1 MGATT
6 VDPQLRALEGRLVSV
21 VLDDGSRLED
31 CVVVS
36 AGHRGIANVWLH
48 AGGIDVFV
56 PLSRIAL
63 LQLARPDSDWRAA

>member
-6 VDPQLRALEGRLVSV
+6 VDPRLKALEGRLVSV

-36 AGHRGIANVWLH
+36 AGHRGTNVWLYT
-48 AGGIDVFV
+48 GGIDVFV
-56 PLSRIAL
+56 PLSRITF
-63 LQLARPDSDWRAA
+63 LQAARPDSNGRAA